1 MPAAPAKTGEGTDT
15 QGQVGTTGLL
25 RAPHTHTHS
34 ITRQRH
40 GYSVHVR
47 WPLPTAGAQR
57 RWGAVSSL
65 VAQTQLGAFL
75 LGS

>member
-1 MPAAPAKTGEGTDT
+1 METGKGTDT

-25 RAPHTHTHS
+25 RAPRTHTHG
-34 ITRQRH
+34 ITRQQH
-40 GYSVHVR
+40 GYSAHAR
-47 WPLPTAGAQR
+47 LPLPTAGAQR
-57 RWGAVSSL
+57 RWGVVSSL

>member
-1 MPAAPAKTGEGTDT
+1 MPTAPAKTGKDT
-15 QGQVGTTGLL
+15 NTHGQVGTTGLL
-25 RAPHTHTHS
+25 RAPHTHTHG

-40 GYSVHVR
+40 SYSAHAR

-57 RWGAVSSL
+57 QWGAVSSL